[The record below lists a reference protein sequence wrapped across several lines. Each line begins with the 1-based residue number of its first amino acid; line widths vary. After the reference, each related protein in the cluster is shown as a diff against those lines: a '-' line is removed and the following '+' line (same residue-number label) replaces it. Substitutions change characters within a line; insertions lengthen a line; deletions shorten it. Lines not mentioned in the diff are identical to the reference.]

1 MKFLSSNSWF
11 CSINERFLLFC
22 PHNQPEQAMANRLKL
37 MLWVCCCLLAHTP
50 LFSQQLTVD
59 SVLSMVERGQ
69 PDTLQVEYLTKLS
82 SYYIRRDLDKA
93 IHFANR
99 AGELAERT
107 GQYYHIGKALT
118 NKSVAYL
125 DKGMI
130 DSVNIIAEQA
140 EAHFRK
146 HPNVLEQSNLYSTR
160 GHLERRLGR
169 NDKAFEWYLKSVRNI
184 EENAK
189 DSSDRYALPAFLNNV
204 AISLRQQGDY
214 DESLRYLKKALALA
228 EAKDNKLT
236 VCVLLSGIGS
246 CLEAKEDY
254 EGALESF
261 QRSLVIKDEIKDEV
275 GKISLLTN
283 IGRLYVKTGRFEAA
297 ETYLQ
302 ESFLLSETL
311 GYTSGRISVLSVLAN
326 FALEQKDYS
335 GALDWGQKALAL
347 AQGDG
352 NKEAVMDLYDL
363 LAKAHAEQG
372 SYEIAYKYRS
382 LYATASDSAQVQ
394 KRQQNMDQLRMAY
407 EVEKTEQE
415 NEYLKEQRAKDRVI
429 IGQRNTVMMVGAAAL
444 LLLILVVVLI
454 YRDLQRKQSYS
465 QQLETTVAQ
474 RTEALQRVNKDLEQA
489 NYELS
494 TLSYIASHDIK
505 EPIRVMSNYVG
516 LIRKRLPEEWSSG
529 LKDYFEIIQTSSRQL
544 YTLIEDF
551 MRYSDLARQDN
562 GEAEEVDMRL
572 FMQNLT
578 KTLDPEQH
586 ASGKVEY
593 RGLETVS
600 VNRSMLFL
608 VLKNLVENGLKY
620 NKSEQPQ
627 VLVSCTRQGSNVE
640 LRVTDNGIGIPA
652 PFQEKIFEAF
662 KRLHS
667 RAEYGGTGLGL
678 AIVKLAVG
686 KLGGEIRLESEE
698 GKGSTFIVS
707 CREEV
712 DGATAGG

>member
-1 MKFLSSNSWF
+1 M
-11 CSINERFLLFC
+11 
-22 PHNQPEQAMANRLKL
+22 
-37 MLWVCCCLLAHTP
+37 
-50 LFSQQLTVD
+50 
-59 SVLSMVERGQ
+59 
-69 PDTLQVEYLTKLS
+69 
-82 SYYIRRDLDKA
+82 RRDLDKA

-99 AGELAERT
+99 ASELAERT
-107 GQYYHIGKALT
+107 GQYYHMGKVLT

-140 EAHFRK
+140 EAHFRS
-146 HPNVLEQSNLYSTR
+146 HPNVVELSNLYSTR

-184 EENAK
+184 EEHAK
-189 DSSDRYALPAFLNNV
+189 DSSDWYALPAFLNNV

-214 DESLRYLKKALALA
+214 DESLRYLKQALTLA

-236 VCVLLSGIGS
+236 ICVLLSGIGS
-246 CLEAKEDY
+246 CLEAKGDFQ
-254 EGALESF
+254 GALQGF
-261 QRSLVIKDEIKDEV
+261 QRSLAIKDEIEDQV
-275 GKISLLTN
+275 GKISLLNN
-283 IGRLYVKTGRFEAA
+283 IGRLYVKMGRFEAA
-297 ETYLQ
+297 EDYLQ
-302 ESFLLSETL
+302 QALMISDAL
-311 GYTSGRISVLSVLAN
+311 GYATGRLSVLSVLAKA
-326 FALEQKDYS
+326 ALQQDNYQ
-335 GALDWGQKALAL
+335 GAIEWGQKGLLLAVE
-347 AQGDG
+347 DG
-352 NKEAVMDLYDL
+352 NTQAALDFYDL
-363 LAKAHAEQG
+363 LGTAYAGQG
-372 SYEIAYKYRS
+372 SYDKAYEYRS
-382 LYATASDSAQVQ
+382 LYAAASDSAGVQ
-394 KRQQNMDQLRMAY
+394 QRQQNLDQLRMAY

-415 NEYLKEQRAKDRVI
+415 NEYLKEQRGKDQVI
-429 IGQRNTVMMVGAAAL
+429 IGQRNTMMMVGAFAL
-444 LLLILVVVLI
+444 LLLVLVIGLI
-454 YRDLQRKQSYS
+454 YRDLKRKQSYS
-465 QQLETTVAQ
+465 QQLEATVAQ
-474 RTEALQRVNKDLEQA
+474 RTDALQRANRDLEQA

-494 TLSYIASHDIK
+494 SLSYIASHDIK
-505 EPIRVMSNYVG
+505 EPIRVMSNYAG
-516 LIRKRLPEEWSSG
+516 LIRKQLPEE
-529 LKDYFEIIQTSSRQL
+529 LDRKFKDYFEIIQTSSRQL

-551 MRYSDLARQDN
+551 MRYSDLARQDK
-562 GEAEEVDMRL
+562 GEAEQVDMRR

-593 RGLETVS
+593 RGLEAVS

-608 VLKNLVENGLKY
+608 VIKNLVENGLKY

-627 VLVSCTRQGSNVE
+627 VLVSCTRQGSNIE

-698 GKGSTFIVS
+698 GKGSTFIVF
-707 CREEV
+707 CLEEV

>member
-1 MKFLSSNSWF
+1 
-11 CSINERFLLFC
+11 
-22 PHNQPEQAMANRLKL
+22 MAYRLKL
-37 MLWVCCCLLAHTP
+37 MLWGCCCLLAFTP
-50 LFSQQLTVD
+50 LFSQKLTVD
-59 SVLSMVERGQ
+59 SVLLMVERGQ

-82 SYYIRRDLDKA
+82 NYYMRRDLEKTIYYAD
-93 IHFANR
+93 R
-99 AGELAERT
+99 VLELAEQT
-107 GQYYHIGKALT
+107 GQYYYLGKALT

-140 EAHFRK
+140 EAHFRE
-146 HPNVLEQSNLYSTR
+146 HPDVLELSNLYSTL

-169 NDKAFEWYLKSVRNI
+169 NDKAFEWYIKSVRNI
-184 EENAK
+184 EEHAK
-189 DSSDRYALPAFLNNV
+189 DSSDWYALPAFLNNV
-204 AISLRQQGDY
+204 AISLRHQGDY
-214 DESLRYLKKALALA
+214 DGSLRYLQQGLDIAMDRGS
-228 EAKDNKLT
+228 ELT
-236 VCVLLSGIGS
+236 ICVLLSGIGS
-246 CLEAKEDY
+246 CLEAKGDFQ
-254 EGALESF
+254 GALESF
-261 QRSLVIKDEIKDEV
+261 QRSLAIKDEIKDQV
-275 GKISLLTN
+275 GKISLLNN
-283 IGRLYVKTGRFEAA
+283 IGRLYAKMERFEAA
-297 ETYLQ
+297 EGYLQ
-302 ESFLLSETL
+302 QALMLSDTL
-311 GYTSGRISVLSVLAN
+311 GYVSGRLAVLSVLAN
-326 FALEQKDYS
+326 AALQQGKYQE
-335 GALDWGQKALAL
+335 AVEWGQKGLAL
-347 AQGDG
+347 AIEHG
-352 NKEAVMDLYDL
+352 NTGVMLELYDL
-363 LAKAHAEQG
+363 LGTAYAGQG
-372 SYEIAYKYRS
+372 SYDKAYEYRS
-382 LYATASDSAQVQ
+382 LYAAASDSAGVQ
-394 KRQQNMDQLRMAY
+394 QRQQNLDQLRMAY

-415 NEYLKEQRAKDRVI
+415 NEYLKEQRGKDQVI
-429 IGQRNTVMMVGAAAL
+429 IGQRNTMMMVGAFAL
-444 LLLILVVVLI
+444 LLLVLVIALI
-454 YRDLQRKQSYS
+454 YRDLKRKQSYS
-465 QQLETTVAQ
+465 QQLEATVAQ
-474 RTEALQRVNKDLEQA
+474 RTEALQRANRDLEQA

-494 TLSYIASHDIK
+494 TLSHIASHDIK

-562 GEAEEVDMRL
+562 GETEQIDMRQ

-578 KTLDPEQH
+578 KTLAPEQH

-593 RGLETVS
+593 RGLEAVS

-627 VLVSCTRQGSNVE
+627 VLVSCTRQGNNIE

-652 PFQEKIFEAF
+652 PFQGKIFEAF

-678 AIVKLAVG
+678 AIVRLAVG

-698 GKGSTFIVS
+698 GKGSAFIVS

>member
-1 MKFLSSNSWF
+1 
-11 CSINERFLLFC
+11 
-22 PHNQPEQAMANRLKL
+22 
-37 MLWVCCCLLAHTP
+37 
-50 LFSQQLTVD
+50 
-59 SVLSMVERGQ
+59 MVERGQ
-69 PDTLQVEYLTKLS
+69 PDTLQVEYLAKLS
-82 SYYIRRDLDKA
+82 NYYMRRDLDKA

-99 AGELAERT
+99 AHRLAEQT

-130 DSVNIIAEQA
+130 DSANTIAEHA
-140 EAHFRK
+140 EAHFRS
-146 HPNVLEQSNLYSTR
+146 HPDALELSNLYSTR
-160 GHLERRLGR
+160 GHMERRLGR

-184 EENAK
+184 EEHSK
-189 DSSDRYALPAFLNNV
+189 DSSDYYALPAFLNNV

-214 DESLRYLKKALALA
+214 DESLKYLKRALTLA

-254 EGALESF
+254 LGALESF
-261 QRSLVIKDEIKDEV
+261 QRSLAIKDEIEDQV
-275 GKISLLTN
+275 GKISLLNN
-283 IGRLYVKTGRFEAA
+283 IGRLYVKMGRFEAA
-297 ETYLQ
+297 EGHLQ
-302 ESFLLSETL
+302 QALVISDTL
-311 GYTSGRISVLSVLAN
+311 GYVTGRLSVFSVLAN
-326 FALEQKDYS
+326 AALQQGKYQE
-335 GALDWGQKALAL
+335 AVEWGHKGLAL
-347 AQGDG
+347 AIEHG
-352 NKEAVMDLYDL
+352 NTEAMLELYDL
-363 LAKAHAEQG
+363 LGTAYAGQG
-372 SYEIAYKYRS
+372 SYDKAYEYRS
-382 LYATASDSAQVQ
+382 LYAAASDSAGVQ
-394 KRQQNMDQLRMAY
+394 QRQQNLDQLRMAY

-415 NEYLKEQRAKDRVI
+415 NEYLKEQRGKDQVI
-429 IGQRNTVMMVGAAAL
+429 IGQRNTMMMVGAFAL
-444 LLLILVVVLI
+444 LLLVLVIALI
-454 YRDLQRKQSYS
+454 YRDLKRKQSYS
-465 QQLETTVAQ
+465 QQLEATVAQ
-474 RTEALQRVNKDLEQA
+474 RTEALQRANKDLEQA

-562 GEAEEVDMRL
+562 GEAEEVDMRR

-593 RGLETVS
+593 RGLEAVS

-627 VLVSCTRQGSNVE
+627 VLVSCTRQGSNIE